1 MKRTPPGVSSRP
13 KVHARHALAGWR
25 LESLEARNLLSVA
38 SWNLNL
44 SGDDSL
50 YLNDGA
56 VDVSGLKYPLGP
68 SPAAASA
75 SSFNNVN
82 TDSATPDG
90 PHNETSIAI
99 NPMNAYNMIGSAND
113 YQYYYDANTGQI
125 SRTAYSQAH
134 VSFDGG
140 KTWTDHP
147 IPFDTSLYNFTGDPA
162 VAFDVDGTAYLTT
175 LGFARDASGNVT
187 RNADILVTHSDDG
200 GKSWVTPVQ
209 VALSTAVTSGSDLS
223 GTSLDKEYI
232 AAWGHGNAIV
242 TWTAF
247 YQDSDGNYVS
257 SPIYASV
264 THNGAKTW
272 TAPAQ
277 ISGSDG
283 LYSQGSVPVV
293 TTNACGQVTIS
304 VAFLNADDEVAP
316 QYRDHYKVVQVSPAT
331 GQALGAPVDVGLIYD
346 GINDYPISVDGRET
360 YQDSQFRTW
369 PVGNITADPKIPGHL
384 ALVWS
389 DMRNNHYPD
398 GVLPHTGNF
407 GSPDYVPP
415 DPYQVK
421 TNSDII
427 VSQSFDG
434 GKTWSAPAAITRP
447 NDQFQPWAAYDAQ
460 GQLQIGFYDRAYDP
474 ANHEYGYTLAS
485 EKHSGQL
492 DFTFQQVTTTLSD
505 PTQGNAWFN
514 ITQNLCFPNAT
525 RFLGDYS
532 GIAVAPNGKVAAFWT
547 DLCNSVNFSPTH
559 TGAGQDAYFSLVTP
573 TCNPNGSLTPPPT
586 AAQAADLVLIAPDSQ
601 TSFDWPGTPPSSKDK
616 HTA

>member
-99 NPMNAYNMIGSAND
+99 NPMNAYNMISSAND

-162 VAFDVDGTAYLTT
+162 VAFDADGTAYLTT

-434 GKTWSAPAAITRP
+434 GKTWSAPPRSRRTTSSSPGPPTTPRASCKSASTTGPMTRP
-447 NDQFQPWAAYDAQ
+447 ITSTATPW
-460 GQLQIGFYDRAYDP
+460 RARS
-474 ANHEYGYTLAS
+474 TRAS
-485 EKHSGQL
+485 SI
-492 DFTFQQVTTTLSD
+492 S
-505 PTQGNAWFN
+505 
-514 ITQNLCFPNAT
+514 
-525 RFLGDYS
+525 
-532 GIAVAPNGKVAAFWT
+532 
-547 DLCNSVNFSPTH
+547 
-559 TGAGQDAYFSLVTP
+559 
-573 TCNPNGSLTPPPT
+573 
-586 AAQAADLVLIAPDSQ
+586 
-601 TSFDWPGTPPSSKDK
+601 PSSR
-616 HTA
+616 